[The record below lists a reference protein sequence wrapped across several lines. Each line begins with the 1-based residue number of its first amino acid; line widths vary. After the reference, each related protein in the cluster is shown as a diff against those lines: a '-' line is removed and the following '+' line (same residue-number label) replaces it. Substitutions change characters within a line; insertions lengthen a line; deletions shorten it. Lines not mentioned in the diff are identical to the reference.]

1 MLSERSG
8 QENTGAFLNQSLGD
22 RTGKKRDRT
31 EKSDTL
37 YDPSTRNYD
46 VSISNEPQLS
56 LEILE

>member
-31 EKSDTL
+31 GKKRRL
-37 YDPSTRNYD
+37 VRPIYPKLRRFY
-46 VSISNEPQLS
+46 Q
-56 LEILE
+56 